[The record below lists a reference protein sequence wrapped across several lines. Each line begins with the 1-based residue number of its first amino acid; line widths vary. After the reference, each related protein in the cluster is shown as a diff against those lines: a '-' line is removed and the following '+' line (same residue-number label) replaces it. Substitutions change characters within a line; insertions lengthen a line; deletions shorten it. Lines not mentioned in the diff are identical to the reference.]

1 MDKAK
6 EWLTTLTAH
15 LPEWCAEW
23 IPDVDQWQWQQW
35 HPADLW
41 QWARTREWR
50 VPELP
55 RWGEDG
61 TLVPEWIFPSYWRK
75 RVREAVLWVWLI
87 FITFLAAREEQTQ
100 REVEGSQLEND
111 SGAAAHADDQR
122 QKVPSVPEEG
132 EEEEDDEETGAW
144 RGGLERPGGL
154 TRYPGIE
161 NLLAQP
167 PTATPPPPRHRPPP
181 PVTATQVSNKQ
192 ILLKP
197 DETQSRKNESREG
210 GSEEPGEK
218 NHQDEV
224 WKTLLAKYGTEEC
237 VRETDKAAEEDDE
250 EEVPE
255 YVGTAEE
262 IVERY
267 SAKFEEPRQDMSP
280 EEEFSAKVGRRL
292 EEYLQRLDEDDEES
306 SQAKEV
312 EQKTKEVEQTEKEVE
327 ETGDAAETEEARDIE
342 DGGERLEGITSNGNE
357 NRIFIVI
364 EDEESEDDRRNLND
378 ISEGS
383 EISQALE
390 TQDAELKDEGQL
402 EEEIKELSSQQNGLS
417 CEAEPQE
424 EAVMETV
431 PEASGK
437 VDDREEIVEHAAD
450 TVQPETPHDA
460 AEGMKAELKDD
471 TINMTEEQLSDA
483 TLEEKGKETKEEY
496 TKEVVEKTPETATTY
511 VAEDQT
517 EESIKLSSGEEVK
530 LEEDAEITSIEPP
543 KEQDEMA
550 EQESTKQ
557 TSPQPPEEVKQEEVQ
572 TLAAAEEGSERH
584 DNVSEDVIMKEQD
597 SIESEALA
605 TRHETQEETTE
616 EDKVVEEEEEEKYK
630 QIKED
635 ETIKDE
641 GKETLEIK
649 VATDVSVEENK
660 VVEEQETANKD
671 AREDEKVLETEVF
684 VKLPE
689 DVKKEAVEEE
699 KKHQVEAGVTEDE
712 ERELPTDKAAEVAAT
727 EPPAAV
733 EEIQV
738 DEETHFEDGKA
749 EESKDEAM
757 VVEEHMEDEE
767 VPVASVEGW
776 TQDVWGTLGQAPG
789 EAAPLVPPASIDM
802 MEEDTEDVMEVDVEE
817 EVGETMEEDLEVFV
831 DDVDLRELPES
842 PVPLPTVPEEEDHL
856 AEVQDLL
863 VRPPPRKHRRR
874 HRQEEEHAD
883 TKGMSE
889 AAAVADPSLAKYMTM
904 PPALSPEEEEELRK
918 YLAESGDAKD
928 LSVDKFMS
936 MPTELTE
943 QEQKELE
950 EAVRERER
958 VRQAESAGLDRFLN
972 MPVGLTEQE
981 IHELKDLER
990 EKEEAAVQPW
1000 ERGDVGFEDYLSMPH
1015 TLTEEE
1021 ERMLQEGEEDEE
1033 ERQFASEEEYR
1044 EYVKNKFLSQLEE
1057 DALRMAEEDYDYDED
1072 YDDDYEYEDDEEY
1085 EDEEEVEDEDEG
1097 EMEGE
1102 YVMVSDL
1109 AAASNLP
1116 QAAAA
1121 STATVPAATAPAA
1134 ATATPAKMVDEAV
1147 NTELNDPKEDAKS
1160 KKKPFPFPKKSDRET
1175 TPEDS
1180 NSAAQKKFFHF
1191 GSLGTKRKKE
1201 TPDFLDKK
1209 YLGNPNGRK
1218 FDGGG
1223 GGGSLSAAFCTVGD
1237 QVTRAVLQKV
1247 KGQIRQGKATK
1258 EVGLRKDFAGV
1269 SESGGVGS
1277 PKTSRGFTR
1286 LYLKPDQSDSGA
1298 GDEETPLSNPAEHLN
1313 SKNELEHVFAKII
1326 KSYKSP
1332 NYQTTQGSKPNHSDN
1347 VTKSEMNEAKRTLDA
1362 TEQTQEEDATRVF
1375 IKDAEKDLMS
1385 SPILDIIMEE
1395 EEEEMDAEVALVF
1408 THEREVAK
1416 AGGDEEDFWLRWS
1429 NEERACVSAARDCC
1443 SPWQLAEG
1451 ADTDREDNE
1460 EAVRWSEEKEG
1471 SSQTGVKVTVNNEE
1485 NDKTNRNEEEK
1496 DEEVMGRKYKQE
1508 TIREKKAEET
1518 QRGSAMANVETTD
1531 AAMESQVEDE
1541 DDFWGSKNDDDDIFV
1556 PRHRFDPV
1564 QCDQEENDT
1573 EAKEEQKA
1581 EQMEQE
1587 EEEEEEE
1594 GNNFFGSD
1602 DDDKGAKGLR
1612 FKKRTT
1618 TTTRTENGIG
1628 GIEKK
1633 KEVVEQVEKK
1643 KQIEESGGKKIE
1655 VTTEKKK
1662 VEVREERKK
1671 ADIKEEKKKEVEE
1684 EKKKEAIEEE
1694 DKENGVAEDGGE
1706 KKKKKKK
1713 HRDSEDGERL
1723 RKKKKKKRDSE
1734 KENKEASSSSSAN
1747 ELDSEEEHLA
1757 APTPPL
1763 FNGHAIIRHP
1773 ENGCNGEQVKDE
1785 NLNDREP
1792 LIIHETNIK
1801 EGFHSLLHAYKENT
1815 RSAKETPEPA
1825 PLSDGE
1831 DLAGV
1836 SVKQLRS
1843 SYLSVAQDT
1852 KRATPD
1858 ILKTPVKPEIKAELN
1873 TSVNISS
1880 LVDTYSTSHPR
1891 PVTPS
1896 SRPDDIT
1903 PVSLRSLKS
1912 AYEATAS
1919 GSSCAVSR
1927 HSSSGSCSP
1936 AGGSPA
1942 PKEELNV
1949 SLQQLREEYCRS
1961 VQDGLSRSHTPSK
1974 QPLDTGVSIRQLKA
1988 AYQKRDDILEKHVG
2002 PRVRS
2007 FDAAKMKSKFEKPKQ
2022 VSQVSSEC
2030 RQCGKQVFQMEKIV
2044 AEKAAWHKNCF
2055 RCKECNCIL
2064 TLETYQSHEG
2074 VLYCKPHFKELFRP
2088 KVVVED
2094 PDEARKE
2101 RSTNKPDYGL
2111 EDLSHANLKQKF
2123 KMFEQISTEEE
2134 RVPDPIPV
2142 RRSQSLLTKA
2152 ARFMQSDDD
2161 YGIENSEL
2169 GEYDEDEEDEDYEE
2183 DEEEDGEEGEEGED
2197 GKLNKKSRAASF
2209 SGMKDLKAGFARK
2222 NRQDELTKKRR
2233 QELAKFRQMLCAGKN
2248 ISTREIFEGGNEDE
2262 KGQLRRKEQI
2272 KIEGQIDAKNLRER
2286 FEKGLSVVESDSEES
2301 GDRREVDRVFKEAE
2315 TASKARNLFKQID
2328 KTVAEGGEVVL
2339 RPASSAQARREN
2351 RLSRDGIDMEELELG
2366 RDPNLVK
2373 CTDNYED
2380 EVDCRGTRKLL
2391 AKFKKMEK
2399 QAEIIDKEGEE
2410 DYDSDEEYSDEEY
2423 SDEEEEDSE
2432 EEDSEEEDSEEED
2445 GKPKYKDE
2453 VLEMVK
2459 SSQSAKK
2466 AASLRAKFEKWESE
2480 VERNNEYNQS
2490 IERYEDEDECMPSI
2504 DTARN
2509 LRAMFENKAQES
2521 TQPVGQRPKVK
2532 VNRFVGGGGD
2542 KCMLCDHTVYAME
2555 RLEVAGR
2562 VLHKNCF
2569 KCCKCST
2576 KLSMNTF
2583 SIGGDDMYCTT
2594 HYKQAFTE
2602 KGTYD
2607 VFTPN
2612 KGSPVKAP

>member
-402 EEEIKELSSQQNGLS
+402 EEEIKEPSSQQNGLS

-471 TINMTEEQLSDA
+471 TINMTEEQPSDA

-649 VATDVSVEENK
+649 VATDVSAEENK

-789 EAAPLVPPASIDM
+789 EAAPLAPPASIDM

-1121 STATVPAATAPAA
+1121 STAAVPAATAPAA
-1134 ATATPAKMVDEAV
+1134 ATAAPAKMVDEAV

-1332 NYQTTQGSKPNHSDN
+1332 NDQTTQGSKPNHSDN

-1362 TEQTQEEDATRVF
+1362 IEQTQEEDATRVF

-1531 AAMESQVEDE
+1531 AA
-1541 DDFWGSKNDDDDIFV
+1541 
-1556 PRHRFDPV
+1556 
-1564 QCDQEENDT
+1564 
-1573 EAKEEQKA
+1573 
-1581 EQMEQE
+1581 
-1587 EEEEEEE
+1587 
-1594 GNNFFGSD
+1594 
-1602 DDDKGAKGLR
+1602 KGAKGLR

-1734 KENKEASSSSSAN
+1734 KENK
-1747 ELDSEEEHLA
+1747 
-1757 APTPPL
+1757 
-1763 FNGHAIIRHP
+1763 
-1773 ENGCNGEQVKDE
+1773 
-1785 NLNDREP
+1785 
-1792 LIIHETNIK
+1792 
-1801 EGFHSLLHAYKENT
+1801 
-1815 RSAKETPEPA
+1815 
-1825 PLSDGE
+1825 
-1831 DLAGV
+1831 
-1836 SVKQLRS
+1836 
-1843 SYLSVAQDT
+1843 
-1852 KRATPD
+1852 
-1858 ILKTPVKPEIKAELN
+1858 
-1873 TSVNISS
+1873 
-1880 LVDTYSTSHPR
+1880 
-1891 PVTPS
+1891 
-1896 SRPDDIT
+1896 
-1903 PVSLRSLKS
+1903 
-1912 AYEATAS
+1912 
-1919 GSSCAVSR
+1919 
-1927 HSSSGSCSP
+1927 
-1936 AGGSPA
+1936 
-1942 PKEELNV
+1942 
-1949 SLQQLREEYCRS
+1949 
-1961 VQDGLSRSHTPSK
+1961 
-1974 QPLDTGVSIRQLKA
+1974 KA

-2101 RSTNKPDYGL
+2101 RLLRRPKLIVLESQPQELAEGVVRSTNKPDYGL

-2351 RLSRDGIDMEELELG
+2351 RLSRDGKRIRNFTSQIFEDEDESNEEEGERSSLADRFKFFATYEERAKEDAKRRKKLFLCSSDPDGEDQVDEDLDKTHLPKRCMAFNCAVCRLRGIDMEELELG

-2399 QAEIIDKEGEE
+2399 QAEIIDKGPRPPKQFTPPPEGEE

-2612 KGSPVKAP
+2612 KGKWTRKIEATNSESSKSQE

>member
-1531 AAMESQVEDE
+1531 AA
-1541 DDFWGSKNDDDDIFV
+1541 
-1556 PRHRFDPV
+1556 
-1564 QCDQEENDT
+1564 
-1573 EAKEEQKA
+1573 
-1581 EQMEQE
+1581 
-1587 EEEEEEE
+1587 
-1594 GNNFFGSD
+1594 
-1602 DDDKGAKGLR
+1602 KGAKGLR

-1734 KENKEASSSSSAN
+1734 KENK
-1747 ELDSEEEHLA
+1747 
-1757 APTPPL
+1757 
-1763 FNGHAIIRHP
+1763 
-1773 ENGCNGEQVKDE
+1773 
-1785 NLNDREP
+1785 
-1792 LIIHETNIK
+1792 
-1801 EGFHSLLHAYKENT
+1801 
-1815 RSAKETPEPA
+1815 
-1825 PLSDGE
+1825 
-1831 DLAGV
+1831 
-1836 SVKQLRS
+1836 
-1843 SYLSVAQDT
+1843 
-1852 KRATPD
+1852 
-1858 ILKTPVKPEIKAELN
+1858 
-1873 TSVNISS
+1873 
-1880 LVDTYSTSHPR
+1880 
-1891 PVTPS
+1891 
-1896 SRPDDIT
+1896 
-1903 PVSLRSLKS
+1903 
-1912 AYEATAS
+1912 
-1919 GSSCAVSR
+1919 
-1927 HSSSGSCSP
+1927 
-1936 AGGSPA
+1936 
-1942 PKEELNV
+1942 
-1949 SLQQLREEYCRS
+1949 
-1961 VQDGLSRSHTPSK
+1961 
-1974 QPLDTGVSIRQLKA
+1974 KA